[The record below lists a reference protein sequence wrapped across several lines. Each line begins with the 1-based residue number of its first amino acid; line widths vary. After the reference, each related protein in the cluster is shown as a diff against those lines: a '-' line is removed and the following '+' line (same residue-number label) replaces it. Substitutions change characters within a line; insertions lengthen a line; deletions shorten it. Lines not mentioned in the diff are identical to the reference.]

1 MIKLSRY
8 YLSILR
14 LLVEC
19 RYMPGTVLTVSYI
32 VKTPTLGPEIQSYGA
47 FGVQLR
53 IAEGKLY

>member
-1 MIKLSRY
+1 
-8 YLSILR
+8 
-14 LLVEC
+14 
-19 RYMPGTVLTVSYI
+19 MPGTVLTVSYI